1 MSTAVAIPTIS
12 FPHVLASGNHAE
24 AEPAIAQE
32 RSRKL
37 VEMIEHL
44 ANGDER
50 AMAELYDQTNRLV
63 FSLAFR
69 ILNDK
74 AAAEEVTLDVFLQV
88 WRQAGSF
95 SVSRGTPLAWLMT
108 ITRTRAIDRLRSSA
122 RGWRANESLDEVG
135 DIPARVE
142 SPEEASLIRERRSV
156 VRAAL
161 SELSAEHRVLI
172 ETAYFEGMSHT
183 EIAAKF
189 NLPLGTVK
197 TRIRAGMST
206 LRGMLSMEFKL

>member
-1 MSTAVAIPTIS
+1 
-12 FPHVLASGNHAE
+12 
-24 AEPAIAQE
+24 
-32 RSRKL
+32 
-37 VEMIEHL
+37 
-44 ANGDER
+44 
-50 AMAELYDQTNRLV
+50 MAELYDQTNRLV
-63 FSLAFR
+63 FSLAVR

-88 WRQAGSF
+88 WRQAASF
-95 SVSRGTPLAWLMT
+95 SESRGTPLAWLMT

-122 RGWRANESLDEVG
+122 RNWRASDGLD
-135 DIPARVE
+135 DIGNVSARAA
-142 SPEEASLIRERRSV
+142 SPEEASLIQERRSV

-161 SELSAEHRVLI
+161 SELAAEQRVLI

-206 LRGMLSMEFKL
+206 LRGMLNMEHKL